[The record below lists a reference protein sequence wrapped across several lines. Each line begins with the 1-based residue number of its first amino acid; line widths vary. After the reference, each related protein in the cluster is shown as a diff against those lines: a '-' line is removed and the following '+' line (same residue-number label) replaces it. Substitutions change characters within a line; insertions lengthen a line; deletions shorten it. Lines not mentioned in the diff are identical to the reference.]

1 MQFQNK
7 TILVAGGAGFIGT
20 NLCKKLLLENNNVVC
35 IDNLQTGSINNIKY
49 LDKFSNFV
57 FINHNIVDK
66 IKLNY
71 KFDEIYNL
79 ACPASPSKYQF
90 KNAINTIKTCIIGSI
105 NLLDIALKNNAKILF
120 TSTSEIYGEPLQ
132 HPQSENYR
140 GNVNPNGIRACY
152 DEGKRCAETL
162 FCEYYRNYNL
172 DTKIVRIFNTY
183 GPFMQIDDGRVITN
197 FINQALK
204 NEDITIYGNGQQTR
218 SFCYI
223 DDMVT
228 ALIKVMQ
235 SNEHYPINLGNPE
248 EFTILELANLVKLKT
263 KSKSN
268 IIYKD
273 LPKDDPTRRRPDI
286 TKAKYILNWQPEVSL
301 NEGIDNTICYFKNL
315 I

>member
-35 IDNLQTGSINNIKY
+35 IDNLQTGSINNIRY
-49 LDKFSNFV
+49 LEKFSNFV

-66 IKLNY
+66 IKLSY

-90 KNAINTIKTCIIGSI
+90 KNAVNTIKTCIIGSI
-105 NLLDIALKNNAKILF
+105 NLLDIALENNAKILF

-273 LPKDDPTRRRPDI
+273 LPKDDPTRRKPDI

-301 NEGIDNTICYFKNL
+301 NEGIDNTICYFKKL